1 MKQLRFIASAIA
13 TVLLLSGCSLSAP
26 KAVFNQDRS
35 MNDYN
40 YVYIVPTNN
49 YSDFQDPR
57 NVDGMIMNLGN
68 FINPGDII
76 AGIMMQHGY
85 VCVPEIIPANAR
97 RTMVATFADGGRT
110 DLGVTLSTTATIQFT
125 DAVTQAPVATFSAE
139 ARGQSNTE
147 VIRNA
152 ITRALSN
159 LPERQ

>member
-1 MKQLRFIASAIA
+1 MKQIQFIISAILTA
-13 TVLLLSGCSLSAP
+13 IMLSGCSLSAP
-26 KAVFNQDRS
+26 KAVFNQDRN

-57 NVDGMIMNLGN
+57 YVDGMIMNLGN
-68 FINPGDII
+68 YINPGDII
-76 AGIMMQHGY
+76 AGILMQHSY
-85 VCVPEIIPANAR
+85 VCVPEIIHANAR

-147 VIRNA
+147 VMRNA

-159 LPERQ
+159 LPGRQ